1 MKKIYLALLLPLAIT
16 GSVMAQAPAAAAP
29 TPTAPAGDVISMFS
43 GAYTNVT
50 VNTWH
55 TDWSTAGLEE
65 VDVAGD
71 AVKKYTNLGFVG
83 IETVNPN
90 QIDASAM
97 NYFNVDVW
105 SANFTTLGIKLVDFG
120 ADNAYGGGDDV
131 EHQVDYPGLSQSEWH
146 TLKIPMSAFTNLTTT
161 EHISQLI
168 FVCNNSAT
176 VYVDNVYFSNE
187 DLTPPTGPST
197 AAPDPTIAA
206 ADVISL
212 FSGIYTNVPVDT
224 WHTDW
229 SDASFEEVEVAGN
242 PTKKYSNLNFN
253 GTETVG
259 PNSLDVTGMTHFN
272 VNVWSSDFTV
282 FKIKLVDFG
291 ADNAFGGGDDTEHE
305 VVYEAPMQGQWIT
318 YHIPLTAFA
327 NLAGKEHISQLI
339 FASNTSTVYI
349 DNVYFNTEE
358 VVITEPMTAA
368 PDPTAPED
376 EVKSLFSDVYTNQT
390 VENWH
395 TDWSSGSMTDVEI
408 EGNASKKYGGLG
420 YVGTDIGLDNQVDI
434 SGMGYFN
441 MDVWSADFT
450 TFTIKVVDFGAN
462 GVYNGAGSD
471 DSEGVYT
478 ITEPAQGEWISLH
491 IPVAELVGLTDNQHI
506 SQLVFVS
513 EGGATVYA
521 DNIYFSENA
530 TTGINELAK
539 DKFVMYPNPASD
551 VLAINAG
558 ASIEKLVVYNMLG
571 QLVMEVQRSA
581 DSISVNVSQ
590 LQAGTYIVHATIN
603 GAVSTHKFIKK

>member
-176 VYVDNVYFSNE
+176 LYVDNVYFSNE